1 MKFLR
6 ALSAGVV
13 TLGLI
18 AATPAHAGP
27 PAEKDL
33 VITTLSSAPNRASGG
48 DVLVRIEVPRTVS
61 QSDVQ
66 VALNGTDVTGV
77 FLPDGTSDALIGLVT
92 ALTAAPLAE
101 GFGPVAALVAI
112 SSTPVAVV
120 LAFRAT
126 PVACPLG
133 STVTAITLVI
143 ALA

>member
-66 VALNGTDVTGV
+66 VALNGMDVTGV

-92 ALTAAPLAE
+92 ALN
-101 GFGPVAALVAI
+101 GGDNV
-112 SSTPVAVV
+112 
-120 LAFRAT
+120 
-126 PVACPLG
+126 
-133 STVTAITLVI
+133 VTATTKKTKPSLKARLEIRNFPI
-143 ALA
+143 YGPILA